1 MYNWEGVIQYR
12 NMIALIDGRV
22 IGAYT
27 NTVAVLTNGGVAYE
41 VRVAAPFFMSIREG
55 QTLTLFTYLKVSD
68 SGMELFGFSTID
80 DKLFFEL
87 LLSVNGV
94 GPRTAL
100 NILSLG
106 SLDDIK
112 SAIARADVTYLTQ
125 VAGIGRKTAERI
137 VIELKNKLAMSNEQL
152 TKGATGEA
160 LGEVV
165 EALVGLG
172 YSRDEARDVVKE
184 LDPKG
189 KSTEAL
195 LKVALQRFKR

>member
-1 MYNWEGVIQYR
+1 MRLYIFS
-12 NMIALIDGRV
+12 MIALLQGKV
-22 IGAYT
+22 IGTYL
-27 NTVAVLTNGGVAYE
+27 NTVAILTNGGVAYE
-41 VRVAAPFFMSIREG
+41 VRVAAPFFMTVREG
-55 QTLTLFTYLKVSD
+55 QDIRLFTYLKVAEN
-68 SGMELFGFSTID
+68 GMELFGFPTIEE
-80 DKLFFEL
+80 KLFFEL
-87 LLSVNGV
+87 LITVNGV

-112 SAIARADVTYLTQ
+112 SAIARADVAYLTQ
-125 VAGIGRKTAERI
+125 VSGIGRKTAERI
-137 VIELKNKLAMSNEQL
+137 VVELKNKLTINNEQL
-152 TKGATGEA
+152 TRGAIGEA

-184 LDPKG
+184 LDAKG
-189 KSTEAL
+189 KTTEAL